1 MHTAIVSTDEIL
13 SETRVRLD
21 ETESHHMRTVLRVH
35 VGDDVR
41 LLDGRGHR
49 RIAAVSE
56 VGKSGVL
63 CEPRCC
69 VETLAR
75 PPVEITLFQC
85 IAKPAR
91 MDWLL
96 EKAVELGVSRIIP
109 ILSAHAVVRVDPGEK
124 QERWQRIAEA
134 ALRQCACGWMTVIE
148 APLKWSDALAGMRS
162 FPGKLLVGALMGDTQ
177 PAGEVLMQLRAQG
190 FRGPVGWL
198 IGPEGDFSSEELDA
212 AVSTAHAVP
221 VSFGT
226 QVLRVETAAVF
237 GVSATLAILG

>member
-1 MHTAIVSTDEIL
+1 MHTAIVNTDEML
-13 SETRVRLD
+13 SEGSVGLD
-21 ETESHHMRTVLRVH
+21 ETESRHMRTVLRVRA
-35 VGDDVR
+35 GDAVR

-49 RIAAVSE
+49 RIAEVSE
-56 VGKSGVL
+56 VGKNGVF
-63 CEPRCC
+63 CEPRGR
-69 VETLAR
+69 VETLPR

-96 EKAVELGVSRIIP
+96 EKAVELGVSRIVP
-109 ILSAHAVVRVDPGEK
+109 ILSAHSIVRVDPGEK

-134 ALRQCACGWMTVIE
+134 ALRQCACGWMTEIE
-148 APLKWSDALAGMRS
+148 APLKWSDALAQMGS
-162 FPGKLLVGALMGDTQ
+162 FQGKLLVGALMGETK
-177 PAGEVLMQLRAQG
+177 PAGELLMELRGQG

-198 IGPEGDFSSEELDA
+198 IGPEGDLSAEELA
-212 AVSTAHAVP
+212 SAVSIAHAVP

-237 GVSATLAILG
+237 GVSATVAVLG